1 MIISILSLVSSLL
14 AWKKLNRVPY
24 KHKAKSSSLRYRLTT
39 SKKEKKLDER
49 LKEVEYISRLRDQIA
64 DRNVYRRAGKLLQFL
79 AALEKDLSHPGNTE
93 KDKEKLQAEIERL
106 IRSIKGELQLTNDYE
121 GLIKE
126 LNFLEEEKRKLRG
139 KKKL

>member
-1 MIISILSLVSSLL
+1 MSINIAFWIIFSMIISILSLVSSLL

-93 KDKEKLQAEIERL
+93 KDKEKLQA
-106 IRSIKGELQLTNDYE
+106 
-121 GLIKE
+121 
-126 LNFLEEEKRKLRG
+126 
-139 KKKL
+139 